1 MNMKKTIFA
10 TLAALTVLSCNRTP
24 DPAVSVSVPTVNV
37 GFEGTTERIA
47 VDLKANREWTLT
59 TDGQDW
65 YTVEPM
71 KGTGDATLYVTVQA
85 LEEVA
90 ARAAELKITAES
102 AVASLSIVQGLPEVE
117 PVKTGS
123 FVIEEVFF
131 AGFVPEGS
139 SYSDAGDGDQW
150 IKIRNNTDKL
160 LYADKLAICFSD
172 RGSQNGGF
180 AYYEPTVIL
189 KDSIAV
195 GTVYRI
201 PGGGEDVP
209 VLPGH
214 SLTLALS
221 AQNFQAENGAGADLS
236 KADFEF
242 FDGEDVDVDNPDVP
256 NLESWVKKSA
266 SLTLLHN
273 RGYFSVALAVFPENL
288 TAETFMAEW
297 PWVGTEKFIM
307 DGEVLMEVDIDPG
320 YYVMKNEWVVD
331 GINLGVAEDIG
342 RLEFNAAVDAGY
354 TGCGEVDRDPG
365 RYGKSALRKA
375 DGGKLVDTDNSTN
388 DFTRDATPTLK

>member
-1 MNMKKTIFA
+1 MKKIVIA
-10 TLAALTVLSCNRTP
+10 SLAVLAAFSCNRTP
-24 DPAVSVSVPTVNV
+24 DPAVSVSLPTVNV
-37 GFEGTTERIA
+37 GFEGTSDRIA
-47 VDLKANREWTLT
+47 VDLKANRAWTLT

-65 YTVEPM
+65 YTVEPLQ
-71 KGTGDATLYVTVQA
+71 GNGDATLYITVQA

-117 PVKTGS
+117 SVKAGS

-131 AGFVPEGS
+131 AGFVPEGADV
-139 SYSDAGDGDQW
+139 SDSGDGDQY

-160 LYADKLAICFSD
+160 LYADNLAICYSAK
-172 RGSQNGGF
+172 GSQNGGF
-180 AYYEPTVIL
+180 AYYEPSVIL

-214 SLTLALS
+214 SLTLALA
-221 AQNFQAENGAGADLS
+221 AQNFNAENGAGVDLS

-256 NLESWVKKSA
+256 NLEGWVKESA

-273 RGYFSVALAVFPENL
+273 RGYFSLALAVFPEGM
-288 TAETFMAEW
+288 TAESFMAEW

-307 DGEVLMEVDIDPG
+307 DGEVLFEFDIDPG
-320 YYVMKNEWVVD
+320 YYVMKNEWIVD
-331 GINLGVAEDIG
+331 GVNLGVAEDIG
-342 RLEFNAAVDAGY
+342 RLAFNAAVDAGY
-354 TGCGEVDRDPG
+354 TGCGEVDRDPN
-365 RYGKSALRKA
+365 RYGKSALRKTE
-375 DGGKLVDTDNSTN
+375 GGTLVDTNNSTN
-388 DFTRDATPTLK
+388 DFTRDAAPTLK